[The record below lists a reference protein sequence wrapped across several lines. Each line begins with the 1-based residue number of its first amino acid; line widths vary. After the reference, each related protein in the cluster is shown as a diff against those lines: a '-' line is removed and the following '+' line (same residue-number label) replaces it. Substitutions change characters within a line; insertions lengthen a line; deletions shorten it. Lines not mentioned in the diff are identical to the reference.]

1 MLCRT
6 SLRTVACNRT
16 REDRPKNLR
25 PIFCLHR
32 SPNIPAV
39 QEPACTPRRC
49 SRNRPHTMSARTDS
63 KQPRQPRPELR
74 CTAVRPVRA
83 LRRAPLAALSPQ
95 LLRPSQPRPPRI
107 RPLQTRR
114 PSPSWNSCDSRSC
127 SARWKL
133 SKHACSAL
141 PLRWLGGYSGFALHR
156 VSKPVERGLDHD
168 TCDKERRTFRKSPAS
183 AFRSLAVTFHCP
195 FDENRSRG
203 MLPPRSAGELR
214 AFGHRRSESLRFECG
229 ARLRRRLERRGVAQ
243 SPFDLHAAI
252 ANLLD
257 DVGAMQHAR

>member
-49 SRNRPHTMSARTDS
+49 SRNRPHTMSTRTDS
-63 KQPRQPRPELR
+63 KRPRQPRPELR

-83 LRRAPLAALSPQ
+83 LRRAPPAALLPQ
-95 LLRPSQPRPPRI
+95 LLHLSQPPPPRI
-107 RPLQTRR
+107 RPPQTRR
-114 PSPSWNSCDSRSC
+114 PNPNWNSCDSRSC

-133 SKHACSAL
+133 SKHACSAC

-168 TCDKERRTFRKSPAS
+168 TCEGTQDLPEIAGKRFWVVTRSPFIADSMRTALGGCYHHGQPAS
-183 AFRSLAVTFHCP
+183 CERLGIGGQSRFGLRTVQGCAAVSNAGAWPNRRLTSL
-195 FDENRSRG
+195 
-203 MLPPRSAGELR
+203 
-214 AFGHRRSESLRFECG
+214 RRS
-229 ARLRRRLERRGVAQ
+229 
-243 SPFDLHAAI
+243 PI
-252 ANLLD
+252 
-257 DVGAMQHAR
+257 